1 MKIPVQLQKIISVL
15 MSFIMMIEFSGCY
28 TQRILST
35 SDVTPDNYFL
45 IHCKEVA
52 YTAYNASITDG
63 ILSGSIDFNTKNLTN
78 PKYIHIYLSS
88 DSSLKINNN
97 QFTLPVTSIREINQN
112 VRDQKKTR
120 TLITL
125 LIVGVSAGLVIGLT
139 IALVS
144 AFRTPAPQPPDGQDW
159 CEYLESIEACSDGSP
174 D

>member
-1 MKIPVQLQKIISVL
+1 MKIPAQLQKIISVL

-35 SDVTPDNYFL
+35 SDITPGNYFL
-45 IHCKEVA
+45 IHCKEVT
-52 YTAYNASITDG
+52 YPAYNTTITDG

-78 PKYIHIYLSS
+78 SKYIHIYLLS
-88 DSSLKINNN
+88 DSSFKINNS
-97 QFTLPVTSIREINQN
+97 QFTLPITSIKEINQS

-120 TLITL
+120 TLTTL
-125 LIVGVSAGLVIGLT
+125 LIVGVSVGLVAGLT

-144 AFRTPAPQPPDGQDW
+144 LLRTPAPEPPEGQDW
-159 CEYLESIEACSDGSP
+159 CEYLQSIEACSDGSP